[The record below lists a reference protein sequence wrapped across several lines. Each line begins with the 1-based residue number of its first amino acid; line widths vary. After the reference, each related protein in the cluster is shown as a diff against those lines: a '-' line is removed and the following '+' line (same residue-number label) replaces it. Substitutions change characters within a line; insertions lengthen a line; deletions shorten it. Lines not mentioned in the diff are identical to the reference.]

1 MVETIL
7 SRFVLEYEKT
17 KLMYFDIR
25 KNIVTVD
32 DSFFPIGS
40 LFEENYIFYDIIEGE
55 KYYEHPKS
63 MNMNPF
69 VPE

>member
-7 SRFVLEYEKT
+7 SRFVLEYDKT

-25 KNIVTVD
+25 KNIISVD
-32 DSFFPIGS
+32 DSFFPIGN
-40 LFEENYIFYDIIEGE
+40 LFKANYIFYDIIEGE
-55 KYYEHPKS
+55 KLYEHPKS

-69 VPE
+69 